1 MKAGDT
7 QPDDKEGFTS
17 LNIMKGFLKKMRGE
31 DLSLYN

>member
-7 QPDDKEGFTS
+7 QPDDKGFTS

-31 DLSLYN
+31 DLSI